1 MKQLRCLLVA
11 IGVLLTATVVPAA
24 TVTVFAA
31 ASLTD
36 SLKEIA
42 ATYERQSGDQIVFN
56 FAASGTLARQIEAG
70 APADLFFSADE
81 ARADALEKKGLL
93 VSGSRKS
100 LLGNILVL
108 ITPTDHAVLP
118 SPSDLTNA
126 AFQKLALGDV
136 KSVPCGTYAK
146 SYLEKQGLWAAV
158 QPRVISFDSVRA
170 VLAAVESGNVDAG
183 FVYKTDALI
192 SKRVRVDIA
201 VAAADAPPIT
211 YPLALVKDAPQPEAA
226 KKFAAYLETGA
237 AKAVFE
243 KYGFIVRSAPAAP

>member
-1 MKQLRCLLVA
+1 
-11 IGVLLTATVVPAA
+11 
-24 TVTVFAA
+24 
-31 ASLTD
+31 
-36 SLKEIA
+36 
-42 ATYERQSGDQIVFN
+42 
-56 FAASGTLARQIEAG
+56 
-70 APADLFFSADE
+70 
-81 ARADALEKKGLL
+81 
-93 VSGSRKS
+93 
-100 LLGNILVL
+100 
-108 ITPTDHAVLP
+108 
-118 SPSDLTNA
+118 
-126 AFQKLALGDV
+126 
-136 KSVPCGTYAK
+136 
-146 SYLEKQGLWAAV
+146 
-158 QPRVISFDSVRA
+158 